1 MSDMVPEVLNAALDS
16 LFTPKE
22 PGELEYQGDDGL
34 LYCRNCHTPV
44 QCRVKLWGRD
54 KIVPCL
60 CRCQQEAMAEKKRQD
75 ELAERHR
82 KIRQLKATGI
92 QEKHLL
98 EWNFAVAEDNKDIQM
113 AKRYVEQWK
122 KVKAENLGLLLWGDV
137 GTGKSFVAACIANL
151 SGMFDSVNQQVGQ
164 IAGDVGTTPANFS
177 PAVFSMIRNISE
189 SVILPIAGMV
199 LTFIACYELIQMLIE
214 HNNLANFETWTFF
227 KWVFKTFLAV
237 TLISNTFNIT
247 MAVFDVAQQVIS
259 RSGGLISGSTSVSDA
274 TLTAMQATLE
284 GMDLGP
290 LLGLYLQTFVV
301 QVTML
306 ALSAIIFVIVYGRMV
321 EIYLMVSLAPIPFA
335 TFGNHEQSHTGQN
348 YLRSLFALGFQ
359 GFLIMIC
366 VGIYAVLIQNLSFSD
381 NIISSIWGVL
391 GYTVLLAFT
400 LFKTGSL
407 AKSVFAA
414 H

>member
-1 MSDMVPEVLNAALDS
+1 MQSI
-16 LFTPKE
+16 
-22 PGELEYQGDDGL
+22 LEQITD
-34 LYCRNCHTPV
+34 
-44 QCRVKLWGRD
+44 W
-54 KIVPCL
+54 
-60 CRCQQEAMAEKKRQD
+60 
-75 ELAERHR
+75 
-82 KIRQLKATGI
+82 LKSMIISGI
-92 QEKHLL
+92 
-98 EWNFAVAEDNKDIQM
+98 M
-113 AKRYVEQWK
+113 
-122 KVKAENLGLLLWGDV
+122 G
-137 GTGKSFVAACIANL
+137 NL

-381 NIISSIWGVL
+381 NIISSIWGVM

-414 H
+414 HYGEEE

>member
-1 MSDMVPEVLNAALDS
+1 MQSI
-16 LFTPKE
+16 
-22 PGELEYQGDDGL
+22 LEQITD
-34 LYCRNCHTPV
+34 
-44 QCRVKLWGRD
+44 W
-54 KIVPCL
+54 
-60 CRCQQEAMAEKKRQD
+60 
-75 ELAERHR
+75 
-82 KIRQLKATGI
+82 LKSMIISGI
-92 QEKHLL
+92 
-98 EWNFAVAEDNKDIQM
+98 M
-113 AKRYVEQWK
+113 
-122 KVKAENLGLLLWGDV
+122 G
-137 GTGKSFVAACIANL
+137 NL

-321 EIYLMVSLAPIPFA
+321 EIYLMVSLAPIPFS

-381 NIISSIWGVL
+381 NIISSIWGVM

>member
-1 MSDMVPEVLNAALDS
+1 MQSI
-16 LFTPKE
+16 
-22 PGELEYQGDDGL
+22 LEQITD
-34 LYCRNCHTPV
+34 
-44 QCRVKLWGRD
+44 W
-54 KIVPCL
+54 
-60 CRCQQEAMAEKKRQD
+60 
-75 ELAERHR
+75 
-82 KIRQLKATGI
+82 LKSMIISGI
-92 QEKHLL
+92 
-98 EWNFAVAEDNKDIQM
+98 M
-113 AKRYVEQWK
+113 
-122 KVKAENLGLLLWGDV
+122 G
-137 GTGKSFVAACIANL
+137 NL

-177 PAVFSMIRNISE
+177 TAVFSMIRNISE

-247 MAVFDVAQQVIS
+247 MAVFDVAQHVIS

>member
-1 MSDMVPEVLNAALDS
+1 MQSI
-16 LFTPKE
+16 
-22 PGELEYQGDDGL
+22 LEQITD
-34 LYCRNCHTPV
+34 
-44 QCRVKLWGRD
+44 W
-54 KIVPCL
+54 
-60 CRCQQEAMAEKKRQD
+60 
-75 ELAERHR
+75 
-82 KIRQLKATGI
+82 LKSMIISGI
-92 QEKHLL
+92 
-98 EWNFAVAEDNKDIQM
+98 M
-113 AKRYVEQWK
+113 
-122 KVKAENLGLLLWGDV
+122 G
-137 GTGKSFVAACIANL
+137 NL

-381 NIISSIWGVL
+381 NITSSIWGVM

>member
-1 MSDMVPEVLNAALDS
+1 MQSI
-16 LFTPKE
+16 
-22 PGELEYQGDDGL
+22 LEQITD
-34 LYCRNCHTPV
+34 
-44 QCRVKLWGRD
+44 W
-54 KIVPCL
+54 
-60 CRCQQEAMAEKKRQD
+60 
-75 ELAERHR
+75 
-82 KIRQLKATGI
+82 LKSMIISGI
-92 QEKHLL
+92 
-98 EWNFAVAEDNKDIQM
+98 M
-113 AKRYVEQWK
+113 
-122 KVKAENLGLLLWGDV
+122 G
-137 GTGKSFVAACIANL
+137 NL

-381 NIISSIWGVL
+381 NIISSIWGVM

-407 AKSVFAA
+407 AKSMFAA

>member
-1 MSDMVPEVLNAALDS
+1 MQSI
-16 LFTPKE
+16 
-22 PGELEYQGDDGL
+22 LEQITD
-34 LYCRNCHTPV
+34 
-44 QCRVKLWGRD
+44 W
-54 KIVPCL
+54 
-60 CRCQQEAMAEKKRQD
+60 
-75 ELAERHR
+75 
-82 KIRQLKATGI
+82 LKSMIISGI
-92 QEKHLL
+92 ME
-98 EWNFAVAEDNKDIQM
+98 
-113 AKRYVEQWK
+113 
-122 KVKAENLGLLLWGDV
+122 
-137 GTGKSFVAACIANL
+137 NL

-247 MAVFDVAQQVIS
+247 MAVFDAAQQVIS

>member
-1 MSDMVPEVLNAALDS
+1 MQSI
-16 LFTPKE
+16 
-22 PGELEYQGDDGL
+22 LEQITD
-34 LYCRNCHTPV
+34 
-44 QCRVKLWGRD
+44 W
-54 KIVPCL
+54 
-60 CRCQQEAMAEKKRQD
+60 
-75 ELAERHR
+75 
-82 KIRQLKATGI
+82 LKSMIISGI
-92 QEKHLL
+92 
-98 EWNFAVAEDNKDIQM
+98 M
-113 AKRYVEQWK
+113 
-122 KVKAENLGLLLWGDV
+122 G
-137 GTGKSFVAACIANL
+137 NL

-164 IAGDVGTTPANFS
+164 IAGDVGTTPTNFS

-381 NIISSIWGVL
+381 NIISSIWGVM

>member
-1 MSDMVPEVLNAALDS
+1 MQSI
-16 LFTPKE
+16 
-22 PGELEYQGDDGL
+22 LEQITD
-34 LYCRNCHTPV
+34 
-44 QCRVKLWGRD
+44 W
-54 KIVPCL
+54 
-60 CRCQQEAMAEKKRQD
+60 
-75 ELAERHR
+75 
-82 KIRQLKATGI
+82 LKSMIISGI
-92 QEKHLL
+92 
-98 EWNFAVAEDNKDIQM
+98 M
-113 AKRYVEQWK
+113 
-122 KVKAENLGLLLWGDV
+122 G
-137 GTGKSFVAACIANL
+137 NL

-359 GFLIMIC
+359 GCLSMIC

-381 NIISSIWGVL
+381 NIISSIWGVM

>member
-1 MSDMVPEVLNAALDS
+1 MQSI
-16 LFTPKE
+16 
-22 PGELEYQGDDGL
+22 LEQITD
-34 LYCRNCHTPV
+34 
-44 QCRVKLWGRD
+44 W
-54 KIVPCL
+54 
-60 CRCQQEAMAEKKRQD
+60 
-75 ELAERHR
+75 
-82 KIRQLKATGI
+82 LKSMIISGI
-92 QEKHLL
+92 
-98 EWNFAVAEDNKDIQM
+98 M
-113 AKRYVEQWK
+113 
-122 KVKAENLGLLLWGDV
+122 G
-137 GTGKSFVAACIANL
+137 NL

-247 MAVFDVAQQVIS
+247 MAVFDVAQKVIS

-366 VGIYAVLIQNLSFSD
+366 VSIYAVLIQNLSFSD
-381 NIISSIWGVL
+381 NIISSIWGVM

>member
-1 MSDMVPEVLNAALDS
+1 MQSI
-16 LFTPKE
+16 
-22 PGELEYQGDDGL
+22 LEQITD
-34 LYCRNCHTPV
+34 
-44 QCRVKLWGRD
+44 W
-54 KIVPCL
+54 
-60 CRCQQEAMAEKKRQD
+60 
-75 ELAERHR
+75 
-82 KIRQLKATGI
+82 LKSMIISGI
-92 QEKHLL
+92 
-98 EWNFAVAEDNKDIQM
+98 M
-113 AKRYVEQWK
+113 
-122 KVKAENLGLLLWGDV
+122 G
-137 GTGKSFVAACIANL
+137 NL

-321 EIYLMVSLAPIPFA
+321 EIYLMVSLAAIPFA

-381 NIISSIWGVL
+381 NIISSIWGVM